1 MKCRTNLCQ
10 SVIAFILVLST
21 IQNILLSEPAKN
33 INLRQ
38 FACAAKEI
46 V

>member
-1 MKCRTNLCQ
+1 MKCRTNLFQ
-10 SVIAFILVLST
+10 SVIAFILILSAIQKLLLRVL
-21 IQNILLSEPAKN
+21 AKN

-38 FACAAKEI
+38 FVCAAKEI